1 MFTLRHLCA
10 PLRRQLLLDRFQ
22 TTPMPVR
29 ERLTERQN
37 QVFEFIRSHARDAGR
52 PPTIGEIGRHL
63 GLRSSNGVHKLLVAL
78 EGKGY
83 IERVRHE
90 ARGITVLDDD
100 APTFAFDDGPPSV
113 FMPRAVTSAVAK
125 RPLARGRQPVL
136 VEPRV
141 MPRGIVLDDCLAVV
155 VGDDGM
161 NGDGIRKND
170 LVVVEEA
177 DWSDV
182 PNGTAVVVL
191 FDDRVVVR
199 RFEAANGRLHFR
211 ASDKTYR
218 AESFDPGDEA
228 CYVVG
233 PVRALMRRL

>member
-1 MFTLRHLCA
+1 MS
-10 PLRRQLLLDRFQ
+10 
-22 TTPMPVR
+22 VR

-37 QVFEFIRSHARDAGR
+37 QVFEFLRAHARDAGR
-52 PPTIGEIGRHL
+52 PPTLAEVGQHL

-78 EGKGY
+78 EAKGY
-83 IERVRHE
+83 ISRVRHE
-90 ARGITVLDDD
+90 ARGITILDDD
-100 APTFAFDDGPPSV
+100 DPALRFDDGPPSV
-113 FMPRAVTSAVAK
+113 FMPRSVTSSVAQ

-136 VEPRV
+136 VEPRIL
-141 MPRGIVLDDCLAVV
+141 PRGLDLDTCLALV

-161 NGDGIRKND
+161 NGDGIRKSD

-177 DWSDV
+177 DWEDV
-182 PNGTAVVVL
+182 AKGAAVAVL
-191 FDDRVVVR
+191 FDDRVAVR
-199 RFEAANGRLHFR
+199 RLEVANGRLHFR

-218 AESFDPGDEA
+218 DESFDPGDDR